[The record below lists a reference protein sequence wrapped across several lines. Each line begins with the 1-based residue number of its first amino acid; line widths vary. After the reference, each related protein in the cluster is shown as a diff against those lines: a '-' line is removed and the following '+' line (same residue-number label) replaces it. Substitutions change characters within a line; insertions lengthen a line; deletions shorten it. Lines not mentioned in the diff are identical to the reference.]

1 MTDAP
6 APDDLT
12 PDDSI
17 TEADLLRWA
26 HALSGIARTG
36 LGFTESQY
44 ERERYEEVLAV
55 AADILASSS
64 RSHDRSAVV
73 DEWLKVVGDGVAGY
87 VTPKVAIGAVVG
99 NDAGE
104 ILLIQRADSGIWLY
118 PTGWA
123 DIGYSPAEVA
133 LKEVHEET
141 GIVAEVRDLLGV
153 FDGQR
158 RAFSRIPLYS
168 LVFHCHAIGGELEP
182 HPLEC
187 LDVGWFRRDA
197 LPEPLA
203 SGALWVQA
211 AFDAIDGKT
220 VRSYFDVPR
229 EDVWTHPA

>member
-1 MTDAP
+1 MK
-6 APDDLT
+6 
-12 PDDSI
+12 
-17 TEADLLRWA
+17 
-26 HALSGIARTG
+26 IAVLG
-36 LGFTESQY
+36 LGNMGLP
-44 ERERYEEVLAV
+44 VAVNLAR
-55 AADILASSS
+55 AG
-64 RSHDRSAVV
+64 HD
-73 DEWLKVVGDGVAGY
+73 
-87 VTPKVAIGAVVG
+87 VTGANIVAVVG

-141 GIVAEVRDLLGV
+141 GIVAEVRGLLGV

-168 LVFHCHAIGGELEP
+168 LVFHCHAVGGELEP

-187 LDVGWFRRDA
+187 LDVGWFARDA

-203 SGALWVQA
+203 SCLLEVISNIRFRPSSGGDCHRTTTLDRLDAHVVDEGVGAGHEFSHGSA
-211 AFDAIDGKT
+211 ALFGFQVDGQRT
-220 VRSYFDVPR
+220 FVAVDG
-229 EDVWTHPA
+229 

>member
-1 MTDAP
+1 MTDDP
-6 APDDLT
+6 TMSLT
-12 PDDSI
+12 
-17 TEADLLRWA
+17 EVELLRWS

-44 ERERYEEVLAV
+44 ERERFEEVLAV
-55 AADILASSS
+55 AADILAAAS
-64 RSHDRSAVV
+64 RRHDPAEVIE
-73 DEWLKVVGDGVAGY
+73 EWMRVVGEGVAGY
-87 VTPKVAIGAVVG
+87 VTPKIAIGAVVG
-99 NDAGE
+99 NDQGE

-158 RAFSRIPLYS
+158 RAFSRVPLYS
-168 LVFHCHAIGGELEP
+168 LVFHCHAVGGELEA

-187 LDVGWFRRDA
+187 LDVGWFARDA

-211 AFDAIDGKT
+211 AFDAIDGKV
-220 VRSYFDVPR
+220 VRSYFDAPR
-229 EDVWTHPA
+229 DEVWTRPAGPPED